1 MYYNNVKI
9 TVEFDS
15 TTVLPKKE
23 MERAIDLAFL
33 LCFSGKIDRKTI
45 RITENIQKSEKNG

>member
-1 MYYNNVKI
+1 MYNNSVKI
-9 TVEFDS
+9 TVEFCS
-15 TTVLPKKE
+15 TKVLPKKE

-45 RITENIQKSEKNG
+45 KITENG

>member
-15 TTVLPKKE
+15 TKVLPKKE

-45 RITENIQKSEKNG
+45 KITENVQKSSENG